1 MSYNKD
7 YMPRNVLA
15 FIAFFKGI
23 INYVDANKT
32 AWSHIPAL
40 VITKLKALLDD
51 LEIAS
56 DTAAAQRTPAH
67 TLARNN
73 AQAAATK
80 ALRLFVNQYLRFDPV
95 TDVDLVEMGIPVR
108 DRIPTT
114 VPPPR
119 IPVEGVLSFP
129 AAGLVE
135 MREIRGVGTPLD
147 KRADHGVRIYFGIV
161 GTPSESDKF
170 RISDRPK
177 TGDDLPH
184 SVFTRKKTHRFDFA
198 KDSGKEVFFCMRFE
212 NQKGDAGPWG
222 TIISAFIP

>member
-1 MSYNKD
+1 MSRKKD
-7 YMPRNVLA
+7 YMPTNVLQFVA
-15 FIAFFKGI
+15 FMQGI
-23 INYVDANKT
+23 INYVNTQKT
-32 AWSHIPAL
+32 AWSHIPAQKISNL
-40 VITKLKALLDD
+40 SALLDD
-51 LEIAS
+51 LEVLK
-56 DTAAAQRTPAH
+56 DTAASQRTPAH

-73 AQAAATK
+73 SQAAATK
-80 ALRLFVNQYLRFDPV
+80 ALRAFVNQYLRFEPV

-108 DRIPTT
+108 DTIHTT

-119 IPVEGVLSFP
+119 IPVEGVLAFP

-147 KRADHGVRIYFGIV
+147 KRADHGVRIYYGII

-170 RISDRPK
+170 RITDRPR

-184 SVFTRKKTHRFDFA
+184 SVFTRRKHQRFDFA
-198 KDSGKEVFFCMRFE
+198 GESGKEVFFCMRYE
-212 NQKGDAGPWG
+212 NMKGDAGPWG

>member
-1 MSYNKD
+1 MSRNKD
-7 YMPRNVLA
+7 YVPKNVLA
-15 FIAFFKGI
+15 FIAFLKGV
-23 INYVDANKT
+23 INYVNANKT
-32 AWSHIPAL
+32 SWSHIPAQ
-40 VITKLKALLDD
+40 VISKLSALLDD
-51 LEIAS
+51 LEVCA
-56 DTAAAQRTPAH
+56 DVAAAQRTPAH

-80 ALRLFVNQYLRFDPV
+80 ALRALVNQYLRFDPV

-108 DRIPTT
+108 DTIHTT

-119 IPVEGVLSFP
+119 IPVEGVLAFP

-135 MREIRGVGTPLD
+135 MRDIRGVGTPLD
-147 KRADHGVRIYFGIV
+147 KRADHGVRIYYGII

-170 RISDRPK
+170 RITDRPL

-184 SVFTRKKTHRFDFA
+184 SVFTRRKNHRFNFA
-198 KDSGKEVFFCMRFE
+198 GESGKEVFFCMRYE
-212 NQKGDAGPWG
+212 NMKGDVGPWG